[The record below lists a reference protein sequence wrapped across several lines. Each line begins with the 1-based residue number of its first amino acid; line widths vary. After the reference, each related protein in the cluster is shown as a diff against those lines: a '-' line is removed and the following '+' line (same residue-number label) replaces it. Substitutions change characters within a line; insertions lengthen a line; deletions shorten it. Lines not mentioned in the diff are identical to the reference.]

1 MNILSYSKNN
11 PNLISQID
19 VCIMVFG
26 EVECPSDIT
35 GKERRVW
42 TRKRLGIL
50 KKMKNYELNFDPSLA
65 MHSEIVSTKRKGCN
79 NEFYKKLRCKQ
90 LSTKCIYKLHNRE
103 PSDYGT
109 AAVTIF
115 IENELEP

>member
-42 TRKRLGIL
+42 TRKQLGIL

-65 MHSEIVSTKRKGCN
+65 MHSEIVS
-79 NEFYKKLRCKQ
+79 KKERM
-90 LSTKCIYKLHNRE
+90 
-103 PSDYGT
+103 
-109 AAVTIF
+109 
-115 IENELEP
+115 

>member
-11 PNLISQID
+11 PNLISRID

-26 EVECPSDIT
+26 EVECPSDKT

-50 KKMKNYELNFDPSLA
+50 KKMKNYELNFDSLLA
-65 MHSEIVSTKRKGCN
+65 MHSEIVSKKG
-79 NEFYKKLRCKQ
+79 K
-90 LSTKCIYKLHNRE
+90 
-103 PSDYGT
+103 D
-109 AAVTIF
+109 VTMNF
-115 IENELEP
+115 IKS